1 MLKQKSDN
9 LTKQEE
15 LELGA
20 RIQEMKKY
28 KAKIKAGHDKMT
40 EKENEAI
47 RKGEE
52 ALETLVSNYYNLAR
66 KIAHDHHKK
75 TGTRYSIEDLLQDAI
90 LALVQAAYDYDPGKN
105 CRLSTYAY
113 YGITKKVSTTINY
126 QRLVRMPENKMGEY
140 ITISK
145 AQRQYNE
152 LTEDEQNKYAN
163 ELDYVYQNVGEL
175 SKGEVDLIL
184 SNMQPQVSLNA
195 DINDG
200 DGELMDL
207 LVDER
212 AEAEVTQHGDIDD
225 KIVQVINKLNN
236 YERDLIAFEFG
247 VYAASMPYSEFQEK
261 YDLTDKKVKAE
272 TRRAIRKMRKIA
284 EQVVV

>member
-1 MLKQKSDN
+1 MLKQKSAN

-15 LELGA
+15 LELGV
-20 RIQEMKKY
+20 RIQEMKNL
-28 KAKIKAGHDKMT
+28 KAKIKAGYDGVT
-40 EKENEAI
+40 EEEI
-47 RKGEE
+47 EVVQKGEE
-52 ALETLVSNYYNLAR
+52 ALEMLVSNYYNLAR

-90 LALVQAAYDYDPGKN
+90 SALVQAAYDYDPGKN

-145 AQRQYNE
+145 AQREYNN
-152 LTEDEQNKYAN
+152 LTHDEQSKYRN
-163 ELDYVYQNVGEL
+163 ELDYVYQNVEDL
-175 SKGEVDLIL
+175 SKEEVDLIL

-195 DINDG
+195 DIYDG

-212 AEAEVTQHGDIDD
+212 AAAEVTQYGEIDD

-247 VYAASMPYSEFQEK
+247 AYPASMPYSEFQEK
-261 YDLTDKKVKAE
+261 YDLTDKKVKSE
-272 TRRAIRKMRKIA
+272 TRRAIRKMKKIA
-284 EQVVV
+284 EGIEV